1 MATTTTTIKRTKF
14 KLTTEQLLDM
24 FYWLKLMRAFDL
36 RLSILVKQGKVRS
49 GVYTGIGQEAIIVG
63 TCFALRKEDFI
74 CPLHRDLGSFLMKGV
89 EPRAMMSQM
98 FGKATGL
105 SKGRDSALH
114 SGVSELGIFGNTSML
129 GANLP
134 VAAGLGLTFKM
145 EKTDNVVVAY
155 FGEGASNTGDFH
167 EALNF
172 AGVQRLPIVFVCENN
187 LYAYS
192 VPVEKSMAI
201 DDVADRAES
210 YGFDGVSI
218 NGNDVLAVY
227 QSTQGALARA
237 RNGEGPTLIE
247 CKTYRWHGHSEHDK
261 AFYRTDEELAMWKS
275 RDPIPTFTTYL
286 QAGNISERG
295 EAEGNRRPR
304 GGDDRRCRGICDER
318 AGPRVP
324 RTRSRIS
331 MPKELTYLEAIREAL
346 AEEMRRDPKVFVLGE
361 DVGEY
366 GGAFGVT
373 QGLFQE
379 FGESRV
385 IDTPI
390 SESAIVGISIGASL
404 RGYRPVAEMQ
414 FADFISCGFDQIVNQ
429 AATLRYRYG
438 GRASVPIV
446 VRAPSGGNVGGG
458 LYHSQNP
465 EAWFIHRPGLKVV
478 APSTPF
484 DAKGL
489 LKAAIR
495 DDNPVVYF
503 EHKYLYRRAKGA
515 VPEGDEIVPIGV
527 AATRREGDDITL
539 LTYGAMVQP
548 SLEAADR
555 LSKDGVEV
563 EVIDLRTLLPFDKDA
578 ILRSVEK
585 TNRAMIVHEDVKTL
599 GIGAE
604 LSAVIMEERFDALD
618 APVMRV
624 TYPDTHCPFSNVLEA
639 FNLPDADKITAALRK
654 LAEY

>member
-1 MATTTTTIKRTKF
+1 
-14 KLTTEQLLDM
+14 
-24 FYWLKLMRAFDL
+24 
-36 RLSILVKQGKVRS
+36 
-49 GVYTGIGQEAIIVG
+49 
-63 TCFALRKEDFI
+63 
-74 CPLHRDLGSFLMKGV
+74 
-89 EPRAMMSQM
+89 
-98 FGKATGL
+98 
-105 SKGRDSALH
+105 
-114 SGVSELGIFGNTSML
+114 
-129 GANLP
+129 
-134 VAAGLGLTFKM
+134 
-145 EKTDNVVVAY
+145 
-155 FGEGASNTGDFH
+155 
-167 EALNF
+167 
-172 AGVQRLPIVFVCENN
+172 
-187 LYAYS
+187 
-192 VPVEKSMAI
+192 
-201 DDVADRAES
+201 
-210 YGFDGVSI
+210 
-218 NGNDVLAVY
+218 
-227 QSTQGALARA
+227 
-237 RNGEGPTLIE
+237 
-247 CKTYRWHGHSEHDK
+247 
-261 AFYRTDEELAMWKS
+261 
-275 RDPIPTFTTYL
+275 
-286 QAGNISERG
+286 
-295 EAEGNRRPR
+295 
-304 GGDDRRCRGICDER
+304 
-318 AGPRVP
+318 
-324 RTRSRIS
+324 

-346 AEEMRRDPKVFVLGE
+346 VEEMQRDPKVFVLGE

-438 GRASVPIV
+438 GRTSVPIV

-495 DDNPVVYF
+495 DDNPVIYF
-503 EHKYLYRRAKGA
+503 EHKYLYRRAKGT
-515 VPEGDEIVPIGV
+515 VPEGDEIVSIGV

-563 EVIDLRTLLPFDKDA
+563 EVIDLRTLLPFDKNA
-578 ILRSVEK
+578 ILASVEK

-604 LSAVIMEERFDALD
+604 LSAIIMEEKFDVLD

-624 TYPDTHCPFSNVLEA
+624 TYPDTHCPFSNILEA

>member
-1 MATTTTTIKRTKF
+1 
-14 KLTTEQLLDM
+14 
-24 FYWLKLMRAFDL
+24 
-36 RLSILVKQGKVRS
+36 
-49 GVYTGIGQEAIIVG
+49 
-63 TCFALRKEDFI
+63 
-74 CPLHRDLGSFLMKGV
+74 
-89 EPRAMMSQM
+89 
-98 FGKATGL
+98 
-105 SKGRDSALH
+105 
-114 SGVSELGIFGNTSML
+114 
-129 GANLP
+129 
-134 VAAGLGLTFKM
+134 
-145 EKTDNVVVAY
+145 
-155 FGEGASNTGDFH
+155 
-167 EALNF
+167 
-172 AGVQRLPIVFVCENN
+172 
-187 LYAYS
+187 
-192 VPVEKSMAI
+192 
-201 DDVADRAES
+201 
-210 YGFDGVSI
+210 
-218 NGNDVLAVY
+218 
-227 QSTQGALARA
+227 
-237 RNGEGPTLIE
+237 
-247 CKTYRWHGHSEHDK
+247 
-261 AFYRTDEELAMWKS
+261 
-275 RDPIPTFTTYL
+275 
-286 QAGNISERG
+286 
-295 EAEGNRRPR
+295 
-304 GGDDRRCRGICDER
+304 
-318 AGPRVP
+318 
-324 RTRSRIS
+324 
-331 MPKELTYLEAIREAL
+331 MPKELTYLEGIREGL

-478 APSTPF
+478 APSTSF

-495 DDNPVVYF
+495 DDNPVIYF

-585 TNRAMIVHEDVKTL
+585 TNRAMVVHEDVKTL

-639 FNLPDADKITAALRK
+639 FNLPDADKISAALRK

>member
-1 MATTTTTIKRTKF
+1 
-14 KLTTEQLLDM
+14 
-24 FYWLKLMRAFDL
+24 
-36 RLSILVKQGKVRS
+36 
-49 GVYTGIGQEAIIVG
+49 
-63 TCFALRKEDFI
+63 
-74 CPLHRDLGSFLMKGV
+74 
-89 EPRAMMSQM
+89 
-98 FGKATGL
+98 
-105 SKGRDSALH
+105 
-114 SGVSELGIFGNTSML
+114 
-129 GANLP
+129 
-134 VAAGLGLTFKM
+134 
-145 EKTDNVVVAY
+145 
-155 FGEGASNTGDFH
+155 
-167 EALNF
+167 
-172 AGVQRLPIVFVCENN
+172 
-187 LYAYS
+187 
-192 VPVEKSMAI
+192 
-201 DDVADRAES
+201 
-210 YGFDGVSI
+210 
-218 NGNDVLAVY
+218 
-227 QSTQGALARA
+227 
-237 RNGEGPTLIE
+237 
-247 CKTYRWHGHSEHDK
+247 
-261 AFYRTDEELAMWKS
+261 
-275 RDPIPTFTTYL
+275 
-286 QAGNISERG
+286 
-295 EAEGNRRPR
+295 
-304 GGDDRRCRGICDER
+304 
-318 AGPRVP
+318 
-324 RTRSRIS
+324 

-346 AEEMRRDPKVFVLGE
+346 IEEMRRDPKVFVLGE

-373 QGLFQE
+373 QGLFEE

-385 IDTPI
+385 VDTPI

-414 FADFISCGFDQIVNQ
+414 FADFISCGFDQISNQ

-527 AATRREGDDITL
+527 AATRREGGDATL
-539 LTYGAMVQP
+539 LTYGAMVAP

-555 LSKDGVEV
+555 LAKDGVEV

-585 TNRAMIVHEDVKTL
+585 TSRALIVHEDVKTL
-599 GIGAE
+599 GLGAE
-604 LSAVIMEERFDALD
+604 LSAVFVEERFDALD

-624 TYPDTHCPFSNVLEA
+624 TCPDTHCPFSNILEG
-639 FNLPDADKITAALRK
+639 FTLPNADTITGALRK
-654 LAEY
+654 LAAY